1 MHGGKAKGPRTKAG
15 KERVRRASLKHGDYT
30 KEAKAQHREVME
42 LIRHAKD
49 VLSSI

>member
-1 MHGGKAKGPRTKAG
+1 MHGGCSRGPRTQAG
-15 KERVRRASLKHGDYT
+15 KERARRAVLKHGGYT
-30 KEAKAQHREVME
+30 NEAKAQHREAME